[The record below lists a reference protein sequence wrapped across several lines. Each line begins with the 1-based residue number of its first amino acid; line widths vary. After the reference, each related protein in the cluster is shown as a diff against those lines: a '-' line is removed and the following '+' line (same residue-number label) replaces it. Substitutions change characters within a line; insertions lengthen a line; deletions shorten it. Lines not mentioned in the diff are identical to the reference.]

1 MKRLKNVEGKNK
13 EQLEVIKY
21 QGEKQLKLLESN
33 ASSANAK
40 EFQILKL
47 LNRLNTDAK
56 IWFDKTQEIDKK
68 LIIKSLSVCIQTE

>member
-1 MKRLKNVEGKNK
+1 MKRLKNVEVKNK
-13 EQLEVIKY
+13 ERLEVIKY

-56 IWFDKTQEIDKK
+56 IWFDKT
-68 LIIKSLSVCIQTE
+68 